1 MYLTIPTIFLGFPG
15 GSEVKAS
22 ACNVGD
28 LGSIPGLGRSPGGGN
43 SNPFQYYC
51 LKNPM
56 DGGAWWVH
64 GVAKIRTGLSDFTFT
79 FAIFLQCAQS
89 FSCGWLF
96 AIQWT
101 VAHKAPLPMG
111 FSRQEYWNGL
121 PFPTPGGLLDPG
133 IKPMSPASLHWQADS
148 LPLHHLGSPIFFIK
162 NTINVAF
169 FFFFSVYASKQILSI
184 LCWKFW

>member
-43 SNPFQYYC
+43 SNPLQYYC

-64 GVAKIRTGLSDFTFT
+64 GVERIQTRLSDFTFT
-79 FAIFLQCAQS
+79 FTIFLQCAQS

-111 FSRQEYWNGL
+111 FSRQEYWNGF

-133 IKPMSPASLHWQADS
+133 IKPISALA
-148 LPLHHLGSPIFFIK
+148 GRFFTTPPPGK
-162 NTINVAF
+162 PF
-169 FFFFSVYASKQILSI
+169 FFFFFRIQ
-184 LCWKFW
+184 